1 MNTTKI
7 DIKSVSMYFFTNFY
21 KNASSPIFYDYLCS
35 RNEKLIR
42 NISLHKKH
50 THNDKNSI

>member
-42 NISLHKKH
+42 NISLRKKH

>member
-1 MNTTKI
+1 
-7 DIKSVSMYFFTNFY
+7 MYFFTNFY